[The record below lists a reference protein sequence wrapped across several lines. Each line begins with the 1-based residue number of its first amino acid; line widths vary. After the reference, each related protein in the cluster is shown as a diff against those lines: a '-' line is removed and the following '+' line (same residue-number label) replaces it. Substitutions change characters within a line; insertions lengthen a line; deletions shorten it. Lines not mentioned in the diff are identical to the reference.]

1 MRNITNMDIYN
12 SRMRLSMLDKLWFLD
27 KIPDT
32 IIRLCDYG
40 CADGTLLKMAGEINP
55 LLELSGYDNNPEMI
69 ALAVKNVPQAAFWRF
84 PITLPAHSVLNA
96 SSVFHEIHS
105 YSSDVEKEYKN
116 IFESGAEYIAIRDM
130 FYDEAIEKYQTPTY
144 ELKNVQLKADKKLLN
159 EFEEI
164 WGPITY
170 NRNFVHFLLKYRYVE
185 NWDREVR
192 ENYFPH
198 TFSQFLDKI
207 SKYNYTVVYSDFYTL
222 PYIREKVY
230 EDFGFVLYDFT
241 HAKFLLKRKN

>member
-1 MRNITNMDIYN
+1 M
-12 SRMRLSMLDKLWFLD
+12 S
-27 KIPDT
+27 
-32 IIRLCDYG
+32 
-40 CADGTLLKMAGEINP
+40 LK
-55 LLELSGYDNNPEMI
+55 
-69 ALAVKNVPQAAFWRF
+69 RF
-84 PITLPAHSVLNA
+84 
-96 SSVFHEIHS
+96 
-105 YSSDVEKEYKN
+105 
-116 IFESGAEYIAIRDM
+116 G
-130 FYDEAIEKYQTPTY
+130 
-144 ELKNVQLKADKKLLN
+144 
-159 EFEEI
+159 
-164 WGPITY
+164 GPITY